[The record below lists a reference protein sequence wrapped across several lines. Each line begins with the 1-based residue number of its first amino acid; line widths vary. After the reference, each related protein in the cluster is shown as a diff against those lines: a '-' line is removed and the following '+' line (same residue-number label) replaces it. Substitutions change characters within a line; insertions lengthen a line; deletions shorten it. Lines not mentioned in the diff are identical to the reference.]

1 MVYFVTNRAEQN
13 MVSPNKGLAI
23 IDSLPTVS
31 PFAGSNY
38 VGLDLETTGLVF
50 NRDEILLIVLGNE
63 NDQYVIDWYGFK
75 DSVGIASFFDTANR
89 YIGHNL
95 LFDLPFLMH
104 RGVSFSNDQIYDT
117 MIAEQVLIKG
127 TKKSASLK
135 ESLGRRLKIT
145 DIDKD
150 IRMEFV
156 KMRKFVPQFD
166 NRHIEYAAS
175 DVKNLF
181 NLRGKQ
187 MEHLIRFKQV
197 ELTELNNKNVVVSA
211 RMKVNGMMIDGDK
224 WVGLYKQMQEHT
236 ESLEILMDKQLEK
249 HGIIQRRVRNKKR
262 AQQIDMF
269 GGNSVEVT
277 NKNVLNINYASPS
290 QCLGVF
296 KALGLPIPK
305 SAKEDKKSVGE
316 ATLQQYL
323 ISYPDTILKD
333 FIETLI
339 DYKISVKLSKSFG
352 KKWLD
357 KNVDERGRIHATF
370 AVNSTSTGRY
380 KCIEESQLVM
390 TVGGYK
396 PIKKIKVGDYVY
408 SYDSEGKLRIN
419 KVLNKIYSGYK
430 KVIKINYASQGRG
443 SRKGSLVCT
452 PDHLIRVNQGEWKK
466 AVDLT
471 TKDKLWHLYR
481 AQDHLEGV
489 AIRPRLYG
497 VNSFMEKE
505 QDIIKKEFF
514 KVPSEF
520 HVHHVDHNSANNS
533 LLNLAIMTCEAHS
546 RYHSL
551 NHKLGGDYTKEGK
564 ERKYVYQP
572 SKNRIVLTK
581 YQVLRMIYASGG
593 SPTKVIMDFQT
604 FKDKAFEVGIDLS
617 LVRKRFSKGLYI
629 SRARVKK
636 ALFNSINTEKAAR
649 TLGIGTKALKEL
661 CSYYSVEYSNHRFES
676 IEELDY
682 ANVYDLTIEN
692 DSNFIVQELNVHN
705 CSSPNLQQIPSNVNY
720 RQCFIAPK
728 GRKIWTCDYS
738 SAELRILASLSRDSV
753 MLGILSQGGDLHSY
767 AATPVLRYLRNADD
781 VIVSKKENADFR
793 TSMKNVIFGLLYGAG
808 TNKIAELLDISK
820 FKAEKVYDIL
830 TKTFPSSFEYLEKM
844 SRFGVSNGYIVVDEK
859 LNQRR
864 WFEAYFDNGGYLDRS
879 ERGIVERASKNTPIQ
894 ATNGQMMKTA
904 LLYVDEYIQ
913 TSNLSSFIV
922 STVHDE
928 MVVEVGQGEEEHCL
942 QFENLMKRAGDEFL
956 DGVQMEVE
964 SKLLDYWSK

>member
-13 MVSPNKGLAI
+13 MVSPNKRLAI

-50 NRDEILLIVLGNE
+50 NRNEILLIVLGNE

-75 DSVGIASFFDTANR
+75 DSVGIASFFDTSNR

-156 KMRKFVPQFD
+156 KMHKFVPQFD

-236 ESLEILMDKQLEK
+236 ESLEIIMDKQLEK

-269 GGNSVEVT
+269 GGNSVEVV

-380 KCIEESQLVM
+380 K
-390 TVGGYK
+390 
-396 PIKKIKVGDYVY
+396 
-408 SYDSEGKLRIN
+408 
-419 KVLNKIYSGYK
+419 
-430 KVIKINYASQGRG
+430 
-443 SRKGSLVCT
+443 
-452 PDHLIRVNQGEWKK
+452 
-466 AVDLT
+466 
-471 TKDKLWHLYR
+471 
-481 AQDHLEGV
+481 
-489 AIRPRLYG
+489 
-497 VNSFMEKE
+497 
-505 QDIIKKEFF
+505 
-514 KVPSEF
+514 
-520 HVHHVDHNSANNS
+520 
-533 LLNLAIMTCEAHS
+533 
-546 RYHSL
+546 
-551 NHKLGGDYTKEGK
+551 
-564 ERKYVYQP
+564 
-572 SKNRIVLTK
+572 
-581 YQVLRMIYASGG
+581 
-593 SPTKVIMDFQT
+593 
-604 FKDKAFEVGIDLS
+604 
-617 LVRKRFSKGLYI
+617 
-629 SRARVKK
+629 
-636 ALFNSINTEKAAR
+636 
-649 TLGIGTKALKEL
+649 
-661 CSYYSVEYSNHRFES
+661 
-676 IEELDY
+676 
-682 ANVYDLTIEN
+682 
-692 DSNFIVQELNVHN
+692 

-864 WFEAYFDNGGYLDRS
+864 WFEAYFDNEGYLDRS